1 MTKLTAKYIE
11 DNGLLI
17 YKYYRGSTA
26 HGLRTETSDY
36 DIGGVFICPTNILF
50 GLGDDYVGEVSDDNN
65 NLVYFEICNYMKL
78 LSKSNPNV
86 LESLFVDDEFVIYEH
101 PLMTKIKSMRESFVT
116 KECFDPYIGYGRS
129 QIRKARGYN
138 KMVHYDV
145 NDMQRKE
152 PIDFCYTFYRQGST
166 KLEHW
171 LAYRGL
177 KQEYCGAVNI
187 NNMKNMYAIFY
198 DFGQHTKNEGYT
210 ALEAVEYYEKIIF
223 QPEPDMNEGELD
235 KQYRDDTKYCF
246 GRFVYNEYGGDI
258 NGFNGTIC
266 KSEYDKIF
274 GEVKNLRGLFA
285 EGSTQIRLSSIPN
298 KYEEPIA
305 FISFNED
312 SYSNHCKKY
321 REYQTWLQNRNE
333 ERYKTNKNKSYDAKN
348 MAACFRMIRMGIE
361 IARGE
366 GVKVRRTE
374 DRDFLLDVKHH
385 KYSYEELMDMLEEIN
400 DTMSEVME
408 TSKIPET
415 VDVEM
420 INDLLIHIR
429 CEFVKY
435 NS

>member
-65 NLVYFEICNYMKL
+65 NLVYFEIGKYMKL

-101 PLMTKIKSMRESFVT
+101 PLMTKIKSIRDSFVT

-129 QIRKARGYN
+129 QIHKARGYN
-138 KMVHYDV
+138 KMVHYDA

-152 PIDFCYTFYRQGST
+152 PIDFCYTFYKQGST
-166 KLEHW
+166 KLENW

-187 NNMKNMYAIFY
+187 NNMKNMYSIFY
-198 DFGQHTKNEGYT
+198 DFGKHAEKEGYSVSD
-210 ALEAVEYYEKIIF
+210 AVNYYELVTS
-223 QPEPDMNEGELD
+223 PLDMSLD
-235 KQYRDDTKYCF
+235 EIDRQYRDDKKYCF
-246 GRFVYNEYGGDI
+246 GRFVYEKYDNYIDYSTDDI
-258 NGFNGTIC
+258 R
-266 KSEYDKIF
+266 KVEYDKVV

-321 REYQTWLQNRNE
+321 RDYQTWLKNRNE
-333 ERYKTNKNKSYDAKN
+333 ERYKTNKDKSYDAKN

-374 DRDFLLDVKHH
+374 DRNFLLDVKHH
-385 KYSYEELMDMLEEIN
+385 KYSYDELMAMLEGIN
-400 DTMSEVME
+400 NEME
-408 TSKIPET
+408 EATKTSKIPET
-415 VDVEM
+415 VDIEL
-420 INDLLIHIR
+420 INKLLIDIR
-429 CEFVKY
+429 CEFNK
-435 NS
+435 